1 MNIHFKKALPED
13 AAFLA
18 PMNKR
23 MIEDQRHR
31 NPMSVPEL
39 QVRMETWLQGEYELW
54 YAEAAGKAIAYVL
67 FRREAGEIYLR
78 QMFVERGHRRQG
90 IGRLLFR
97 YAGGNLWP
105 GEKVRLEVLTDNEA
119 GIRFWKSLGFGEYS
133 LTLEKPA

>member
-1 MNIHFKKALPED
+1 MSVLFKKALPAD

-31 NPMSVPEL
+31 NPMGIPEL
-39 QVRMETWLQGEYELW
+39 RVRLETWLQGEYELW
-54 YAEAAGKAIAYVL
+54 YAEDAGKALGYVL

-78 QMFVERGHRRQG
+78 QLFVERGNRRQG
-90 IGRLLFR
+90 IGRMLFQW
-97 YAGGNLWP
+97 AEQNLWP

-133 LTLEKPA
+133 LTLEKP